1 MLNGYPPEYA
11 LMSKVTAEHAGEP
24 DKNGQFRIV
33 SRTEIIGPND
43 VCTDSYLIIGASED
57 KSVVENEYKYIQTR
71 FTRFLLMLAV
81 SSINLSPDKFQFIPL
96 QDFTN
101 QSDINWNMDISDI
114 DRQLYTKYLLN
125 KNEIIFI
132 EKMVKL
138 I

>member
-1 MLNGYPPEYA
+1 M
-11 LMSKVTAEHAGEP
+11 
-24 DKNGQFRIV
+24 
-33 SRTEIIGPND
+33 
-43 VCTDSYLIIGASED
+43 IIGASED
-57 KSVVENEYKYIQTR
+57 KSIVENEYKYIQTR
-71 FTRFLLMLAV
+71 FARFLLMLAV

-101 QSDINWNMDISDI
+101 QSDINWNMAISDI

>member
-1 MLNGYPPEYA
+1 M
-11 LMSKVTAEHAGEP
+11 
-24 DKNGQFRIV
+24 
-33 SRTEIIGPND
+33 
-43 VCTDSYLIIGASED
+43 IIGASED

>member
-1 MLNGYPPEYA
+1 
-11 LMSKVTAEHAGEP
+11 
-24 DKNGQFRIV
+24 
-33 SRTEIIGPND
+33 
-43 VCTDSYLIIGASED
+43 
-57 KSVVENEYKYIQTR
+57 
-71 FTRFLLMLAV
+71 MLAV

>member
-1 MLNGYPPEYA
+1 MNGYAPEY
-11 LMSKVTAEHAGEP
+11 V
-24 DKNGQFRIV
+24 
-33 SRTEIIGPND
+33 
-43 VCTDSYLIIGASED
+43 DSYLIIGASED
-57 KSVVENEYKYIQTR
+57 KSIVENEYKYIQTR
-71 FTRFLLMLAV
+71 FARFLLMLAV

-101 QSDINWNMDISDI
+101 QSDINWNMAISDI

>member
-1 MLNGYPPEYA
+1 M
-11 LMSKVTAEHAGEP
+11 T
-24 DKNGQFRIV
+24 
-33 SRTEIIGPND
+33 
-43 VCTDSYLIIGASED
+43 
-57 KSVVENEYKYIQTR
+57 KYIQTR